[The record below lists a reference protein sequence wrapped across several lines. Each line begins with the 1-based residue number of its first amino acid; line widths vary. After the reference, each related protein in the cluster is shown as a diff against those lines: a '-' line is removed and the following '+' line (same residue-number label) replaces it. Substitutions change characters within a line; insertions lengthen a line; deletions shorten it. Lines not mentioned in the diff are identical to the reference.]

1 MFPPSCYL
9 TTSWLSETL
18 NCCGG
23 AWPTYL
29 QFAFIPTTKSKCTS
43 HLHLGREESICEVP
57 LRSVGRASSAYPLTP
72 LLVFHANFRDRS
84 TPDTEFLPLKALT
97 NLIFPDPSHHKLFWA
112 KIRISKSDEE
122 NEVPQ
127 FSGRLILLLRCV
139 LCRAKILRLQQ
150 NHSNRVPRAAR
161 VEAGLDK
168 PRPSKTSSAFP
179 QSVSNFSVQVRAPE
193 TIGNLKLPQN

>member
-1 MFPPSCYL
+1 MHSYRQQSRNVLPICIWEEKSQYAKFLSAPLDAPPL
-9 TTSWLSETL
+9 
-18 NCCGG
+18 
-23 AWPTYL
+23 
-29 QFAFIPTTKSKCTS
+29 
-43 HLHLGREESICEVP
+43 
-57 LRSVGRASSAYPLTP
+57 AYPQPP
-72 LLVFHANFRDRS
+72 LLVFLANFRDRS

-97 NLIFPDPSHHKLFWA
+97 YLISPDPSHHKLFWA

-127 FSGRLILLLRCV
+127 FSRRLILLLRCV

-179 QSVSNFSVQVRAPE
+179 QSVSNFSVQVWARE
-193 TIGNLKLPQN
+193 IIGNLKLPQN